1 MKAIKKKGNR
11 IKKKDRFIWPL
22 FCLIWGFVCLFP
34 IWILFSGTFSPDSQN
49 LVNVLYPSSIR
60 NGITKIYDAVTTVS
74 IGRATIDTLVYS
86 SFTVIG
92 ILLISSLAAYEFSF
106 FRFPF
111 KKFLFGL
118 VMVSMMLPQILYII
132 PLYRMVYN
140 MGLADTLL
148 GISLPLMVAPLA
160 VFIMMQFIEDLPPSF
175 IESARID
182 GAGHFTIY
190 WKIVLPL
197 MRNGILT
204 TAVLMFMKIWGQY
217 LWPSLITAN
226 RIKPISVTIANILSP
241 NYWVDSRVKIA
252 AMLVAML
259 PPLLVYIFFQKHV
272 IEGVTSS
279 GVKG

>member
-1 MKAIKKKGNR
+1 MKHLKKKE
-11 IKKKDRFIWPL
+11 RFLWL
-22 FCLIWGFVCLFP
+22 GLCLVWGFVCLFP
-34 IWILFSGTFSPDSQN
+34 IWVLFCGTFSNDSEN
-49 LVNVLYPSSIR
+49 LVNVIFPSSFS
-60 NGITKIYDAVTTVS
+60 NGVSKIVEALTTID
-74 IGRATIDTLVYS
+74 IGRSTLDTLFYTA
-86 SFTVIG
+86 FTVVG
-92 ILLISSLAAYEFSF
+92 ILIISSLAAYEFSF

-111 KKFLFGL
+111 KKLLFGL
-118 VMVSMMLPQILYII
+118 VMISMMLPQVLYII

-148 GISLPLMVAPLA
+148 GISLPMMVAPLA
-160 VFIMMQFIEDLPPSF
+160 VFIMMQFIEDLPQSF

-197 MRNGILT
+197 MRNGLLT

-226 RIKPISVTIANILSP
+226 KIKPISVAIANILNP

-252 AMLVAML
+252 AMLIAML
-259 PPLLVYIFFQKHV
+259 PPLLIYIFFQKRV
-272 IEGVTSS
+272 IEGVTAS